1 MQIPLFALIILLIL
15 FFLLIPAFRL
25 RSSLIEKETFVVIDG
40 STFWSSRWGKV
51 NVDGLESP
59 RKGEPEYEQAKRFLS
74 DMLELR
80 PITIIPLRKNRKKG
94 IVAKVSVRGEDLAEK
109 IKKGLQG
116 V

>member
-1 MQIPLFALIILLIL
+1 MTSTSLGSGA
-15 FFLLIPAFRL
+15 PA
-25 RSSLIEKETFVVIDG
+25 
-40 STFWSSRWGKV
+40 
-51 NVDGLESP
+51 N

-74 DMLELR
+74 DMIELK

-109 IKKGLQG
+109 IKKRLQE